1 MGPRG
6 QSPTDVGV
14 AAEWPGQIPEALGT
28 GHGVRHP
35 GQPLA
40 VVTRGHLG
48 CGGRCA
54 APPPGSGMHPPTD
67 CTQAH
72 PRLAPAPGIP
82 PAPQGLPSW
91 QGSPQAPPPLVAPRQ
106 APCWLEVRGSPCS
119 YHTPRMHPGPDGL
132 STRGHPTSTCCLAP
146 GSPGSSRLWA
156 SGPLCWSTGTLLWSL
171 SLLSGDTGGQVAPAA
186 ALGGGRRP
194 WSRGVLGVLL
204 GQDDPLGR
212 GHVPSA
218 SVAGKSCFGIGFL
231 ANSLSAATFRAENKA
246 FHKESQ

>member
-82 PAPQGLPSW
+82 PAPQGLPSG

-106 APCWLEVRGSPCS
+106 APCWLEVRRSPCS

-171 SLLSGDTGGQVAPAA
+171 SLLSGDTGGQVAPCGGTGWGAP
-186 ALGGGRRP
+186 ALEPRSPWGAPGAGRPTRPRARPQCVCGGKKLF
-194 WSRGVLGVLL
+194 WDWIFS
-204 GQDDPLGR
+204 
-212 GHVPSA
+212 
-218 SVAGKSCFGIGFL
+218 K
-231 ANSLSAATFRAENKA
+231 
-246 FHKESQ
+246 